1 MDLVN
6 DWILTTQ
13 ATLTTLTTLATQ
25 EFKISSQSDLT
36 QLNEAMS
43 ADEDAVICHELKLGG
58 LNLRQGLGAWGS
70 QAFWM
75 IEILMLFI
83 ISNNLKQLFI

>member
-1 MDLVN
+1 MNLVN

-13 ATLTTLTTLATQ
+13 ATLATLATQ

-36 QLNEAMS
+36 QLNEALS

-70 QAFWM
+70 VSG
-75 IEILMLFI
+75 ILDDR
-83 ISNNLKQLFI
+83 NLNAIHNI

>member
-13 ATLTTLTTLATQ
+13 ATLTTLATQ

-58 LNLRQGLGAWGS
+58 LNLRQGLGAWGAWGS